1 MSENVLQVKKLY
13 IDSRYRTPD
22 SESDSSFRIQLG
34 RNIYLPDNC
43 ILHLENCVIPH
54 SWYTIEANINDK
66 MYLKVNSTC
75 VTITIPS
82 TNYIGSELA
91 TALQSALNVVYPNFF
106 VVLYN
111 LTINKITVNIV
122 VSGSFKILTD
132 SELASYLNNTWTGP
146 AYDINSPNSC
156 NDIIT
161 NRTINYNVPG
171 SPFMSGMLNLQGF
184 RAVYISS
191 SNLSNFNTLGPRG
204 ENDIIK
210 KVLTN
215 SDFGY
220 LVIDQVVSD
229 HDYLDC
235 SRMTLNTID
244 FQIRDV
250 KGNLIPFHDS
260 PVSFTIVFSLKS

>member
-1 MSENVLQVKKLY
+1 
-13 IDSRYRTPD
+13 
-22 SESDSSFRIQLG
+22 
-34 RNIYLPDNC
+34 
-43 ILHLENCVIPH
+43 
-54 SWYTIEANINDK
+54 
-66 MYLKVNSTC
+66 
-75 VTITIPS
+75 
-82 TNYIGSELA
+82 
-91 TALQSALNVVYPNFF
+91 
-106 VVLYN
+106 
-111 LTINKITVNIV
+111 
-122 VSGSFKILTD
+122 
-132 SELASYLNNTWTGP
+132 
-146 AYDINSPNSC
+146 
-156 NDIIT
+156 
-161 NRTINYNVPG
+161 
-171 SPFMSGMLNLQGF
+171 MLNLQGF

-250 KGNLIPFHDS
+250 KGNLVPFHDS
-260 PVSFTIVFSLKS
+260 PVAFIIVFSLKA